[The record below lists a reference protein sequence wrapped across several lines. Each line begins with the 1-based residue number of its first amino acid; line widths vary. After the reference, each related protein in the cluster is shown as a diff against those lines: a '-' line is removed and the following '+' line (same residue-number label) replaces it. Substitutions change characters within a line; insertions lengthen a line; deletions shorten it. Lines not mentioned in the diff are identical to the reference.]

1 MKEKG
6 SSTQPDKD
14 AMWSNCHQKT
24 GSSAR
29 FVNSEAQYKTKIKKN
44 FRGDSMNSLKT
55 FLKKL
60 VLQ

>member
-14 AMWSNCHQKT
+14 VMWSNCHKKT

-29 FVNSEAQYKTKIKKN
+29 FVNSEAQYKTK
-44 FRGDSMNSLKT
+44 
-55 FLKKL
+55 LKKIL
-60 VLQ
+60 EEIQ